1 MTEKSPRNLSLKNMK
16 VSVWGLALG
25 YFGFYVPYS
34 ALTKALS
41 KGLVPGAEPISGF
54 EMLPA
59 VVIGTNLVLLLVIS
73 LMGWWKYAG
82 RRSILGIQVPFATNK
97 WTIFSGI
104 GTAFIILTTTLAYSF
119 EGISIV
125 FAALLMR
132 GGVLVMSPV
141 IDSIFKRKVNWYSW
155 VALGLSLVAL
165 LVLFAEKGG
174 FALTLLAGLN
184 IALYLSGYIFR
195 LQFMTRI
202 AKSNNRETNYRFFVE
217 EMLVA
222 MVAIMILPALFPLIG
237 YGNGISD
244 LLNGWAIFGNPNM
257 FLPAMLIGG
266 LYGCLYLFGT
276 RIYLNRRE
284 NTFCI
289 PINRC
294 ASLLAG
300 VVASLLLTLLTP
312 GDFLTST
319 QLISASILFVAI
331 LFLSAPQFLNLLGF
345 QQPISEVVARKY
357 IFVCPG
363 NTSRSPM
370 AQAICMAKVKEKFS
384 VLGLDSHGSGVE
396 IVSAGIDPKEGSPL
410 SEDAAKTLTDMGIE
424 PPEHTSS
431 RLTKAQV
438 KGASLIFCM
447 SKKHKAEIIS
457 RFPEATLKCLS
468 LDPADKIPSPHG
480 KGLAAYRQCADYLSI
495 LINNQIESK
504 RISLS

>member
-1 MTEKSPRNLSLKNMK
+1 MSSFSLKNLK
-16 VSVWGLALG
+16 VSIWGLALG
-25 YFGFYVPYS
+25 YFAFYVPYS

-41 KGLVPGAEPISGF
+41 KGLIPGAEAVSGF

-59 VVIGTNLVLLLVIS
+59 VVIGTNLVLLTVITA
-73 LMGWWKYAG
+73 MGWWKYAG
-82 RRSILGIQVPFATNK
+82 RRSVLGMKIPFATNK

-141 IDSIFKRKVNWYSW
+141 IDTFFKRKVHWYSW
-155 VALGLSLVAL
+155 IALGLSLVAL
-165 LVLFAEKGG
+165 FVLFAEKGG
-174 FALTLLAGLN
+174 FMLTLLAAVN
-184 IALYLSGYIFR
+184 IGLYLSGYIFR

-202 AKSNNRETNYRFFVE
+202 AKSSGRETNYRFFIE

-222 MVAIMILPALFPLIG
+222 MVAIMVLPVLFPLIG
-237 YGNGISD
+237 YGNGIAD
-244 LLNGWAIFGNPNM
+244 LANGWAVFARPATL
-257 FLPAMLIGG
+257 LPALLIGG

-276 RIYLNRRE
+276 RIYLNHRE

-300 VVASLLLTLLTP
+300 VAASFLLTMLTP
-312 GDFLTST
+312 GTFLTTT

-331 LFLSAPQFLNLLGF
+331 LFLSAPQFLQLLGF
-345 QQPISEVVARKY
+345 KNAAPDLIRRTY

-370 AQAICMAKVKEKFS
+370 AQAICEAKIREKLERLS
-384 VLGLDSHGSGVE
+384 LDLPDSQLR
-396 IVSAGIDPKEGSPL
+396 IISAGIDPDDGKPISA
-410 SEDAAKTLTDMGIE
+410 DAATTLTNMGIDV
-424 PPEHTSS
+424 PEHQAS
-431 RLTKAQV
+431 RLTRAQV
-438 KGASLIFCM
+438 KSATMVFCM
-447 SKKHKAEIIS
+447 NEDHRAQIVG

-468 LDPADKIPSPHG
+468 LDPANNIPNPHG
-480 KGLAAYRQCADYLSI
+480 QGLVAYRQCAEYLSN
-495 LINNQIESK
+495 LINHQIEVN
-504 RISLS
+504 RISWD